1 MDEALRTANPYP
13 HSRAF
18 VLKLHREADIQRGV
32 LRGRIEHVASGTRGE
47 FDGIEQLLGWLA
59 SGLEHPC
66 DDTAPPQRSNKG
78 NALF

>member
-32 LRGRIEHVASGTRGE
+32 LRGRIEHVASGMRCE
-47 FDGIEQLLGWLA
+47 FDGIQQLLGWLA
-59 SGLEHPC
+59 SELERPC
-66 DDTAPPQRSNKG
+66 DDMAPPQRPGKG
-78 NALF
+78 NAPF